1 MLGLM
6 CLCQL
11 TKLNPEWDRIE
22 LEEKMPAN
30 VELVQRSIIPI
41 ISLFKHDLN
50 RRK

>member
-11 TKLNPEWDRIE
+11 TKLNQEWDWIE

-41 ISLFKHDLN
+41 ISLFEHDLN